1 MTEVTEVRVPDI
13 GDFTDVPVIEI
24 HVSAGD
30 EVQPEDPLVTLESDK
45 ATMDVPA
52 PFAGTVTQL
61 SVGVGDRVSEGSVLL
76 MLESPGENG
85 GSGSDGSEPTSAAPE
100 APAPTSASEAPTAS
114 SASEAPTAPSAS
126 EAPTA
131 PAPTSIDDAP
141 DSGASNGRPESG
153 EIPSPPPPSRESDRD
168 AQVLVLGAG
177 PGGYTAAFRAADLG
191 LKTILVE
198 RYDRLGGVCLN
209 VGCIPSKALLHAARV
224 ISEAQEMGAHGIHFD
239 QPRVDLDA
247 LRSWKQSV
255 VDKLTGGLE
264 GLARQRKVEVVH
276 GSARFTG
283 PNSIEVGDR
292 TITFDNCIIACGS
305 QAGSLPHLPND
316 RRIVTST
323 GALELHGVPNRL
335 LVIGGGII
343 GLEMATVYDAL
354 GSQITVVEMLDQ
366 LLPGCDPDLTRPLHK
381 RISQRY
387 DAILLE
393 TKVEAI
399 EGHDDGLHVKLSN
412 GDSQTFDAALVAVG
426 RIPNGGAIGAAEA
439 GVEVDD
445 KGFINV
451 DRQMRTNVGHLCDR
465 RRCGW
470 PDARPQGIA
479 RRQGRGRG
487 DRRCAGRRVRCAR
500 NPFGRL
506 HRPGGRVDGADRD
519 GREGRRLEYEK
530 AVIPWSVSGRALGL
544 GRPDGMTKMLFEPD
558 SRRVL
563 GAGIVGV
570 NAGELIAET
579 VHAIEMGS
587 DAEDIG
593 LTIHPHPT
601 LSETVMF
608 AAEMVA
614 GTITDLPQPKQRA
627 PR

>member
-1 MTEVTEVRVPDI
+1 VSEVTEVRVPDI
-13 GDFTDVPVIEI
+13 GDFDDVPVIEI

-61 SVGVGDRVSEGSVLL
+61 SVGIGDRVSQGSVLL
-76 MLESPGENG
+76 MLESPAE
-85 GSGSDGSEPTSAAPE
+85 SDGSSNGGAPESAAVE
-100 APAPTSASEAPTAS
+100 EQAPAPAE
-114 SASEAPTAPSAS
+114 
-126 EAPTA
+126 
-131 PAPTSIDDAP
+131 
-141 DSGASNGRPESG
+141 
-153 EIPSPPPPSRESDRD
+153 PSPPPPSPSGDSEHD

-198 RYDRLGGVCLN
+198 RYERLGGVCLN

-224 ISEAQEMGAHGIHFD
+224 ISEAQEMGAHGIHFE
-239 QPRVDLDA
+239 QPHVDLDA

-276 GSARFTG
+276 GSAQFTG

-292 TITFDNCIIACGS
+292 TITFDSCIIACGS
-305 QAGSLPHLPND
+305 QAASLPHLPD
-316 RRIVTST
+316 DSRIVTST
-323 GALELHGVPNRL
+323 GALELNGVPGRL

-366 LLPGCDPDLTRPLHK
+366 LLPGCDRDLTRPLSK
-381 RISQRY
+381 RISERY

-393 TKVEAI
+393 TKVEAV
-399 EGHDDGLHVKLSN
+399 ESHDDGLHVKLSN
-412 GDSQTFDAALVAVG
+412 GDWQTFDAALVAVG
-426 RIPNGGAIGAAEA
+426 RIPNGGAIGAANA
-439 GVEVDD
+439 GVEVDE
-445 KGFINV
+445 KGFIGV
-451 DRQMRTNVGHLCDR
+451 DEQMRTNVGHIYAIGDVVGGPMLAHKASHEGKVAAEVIAGVPGASFDPR
-465 RRCGW
+465 AIPSVAYTDPEVAWMGLTETAAKA
-470 PDARPQGIA
+470 DGI
-479 RRQGRGRG
+479 
-487 DRRCAGRRVRCAR
+487 
-500 NPFGRL
+500 
-506 HRPGGRVDGADRD
+506 
-519 GREGRRLEYEK
+519 EYEK

-544 GRPDGMTKMLFEPD
+544 GRPDGMTKLLFEPG

-587 DAEDIG
+587 DAEDIA

-608 AAEMVA
+608 AAEMAA